1 MLDIRFT
8 IMINGEYLSTF
19 LGGGGI
25 GWWSSTEIHVQN
37 DRGQTVCAYSVKKEG
52 FRFSMNKKV
61 QRADF
66 YCILYLLIKPG

>member
-1 MLDIRFT
+1 MGNIFPPFW
-8 IMINGEYLSTF
+8 E
-19 LGGGGI
+19 GGGKG
-25 GWWSSTEIHVQN
+25 GWSSTRIYVQN

-66 YCILYLLIKPG
+66 YCILILYLLIKPG

>member
-1 MLDIRFT
+1 MGNIFPPFW
-8 IMINGEYLSTF
+8 E
-19 LGGGGI
+19 GGGR
-25 GWWSSTEIHVQN
+25 GWWSSTKIHVQN